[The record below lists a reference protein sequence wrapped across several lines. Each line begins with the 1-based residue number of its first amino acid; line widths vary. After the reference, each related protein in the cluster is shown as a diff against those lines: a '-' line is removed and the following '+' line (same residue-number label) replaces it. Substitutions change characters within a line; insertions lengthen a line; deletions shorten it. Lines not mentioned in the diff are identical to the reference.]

1 MNNII
6 YDQPAEEYFAAD
18 ALNKSSVDLLL
29 ECPALYKARHD
40 GAEEPSSKAFILGS
54 LLHCMVLEPEA
65 VAERYARVQNPGTT
79 KAGKEER
86 KTLAE
91 KGITAFSAEDWSQA
105 KSMSDSLL
113 TACPTTAKL
122 LALPGKSEVS
132 LYWEETVED
141 KPLPCKARV
150 DRLAQLPDGSWVAI
164 DLKTT
169 ADTVKPSE
177 LARKAYNFG
186 YHRQAAWYT
195 RGLKACGIEAPFIFF
210 FVSKQAPYLVTPLSF
225 TADALALGD
234 DQCMRACRTL
244 IHCREADEWPAYTT
258 GIYEVDLPEWA
269 YYQAQK

>member
-1 MNNII
+1 MAKII
-6 YDQPAEEYFAAD
+6 YDQPAAEYFAEK
-18 ALNKSSVDLLL
+18 ALNNTSIGYIL
-29 ECPALYKARHD
+29 ECPALYKAHQTM
-40 GAEEPSSKAFILGS
+40 EETPSKAFLLGS
-54 LLHCMVLEPEA
+54 LVHAMVLEPDK
-65 VAERYARVQNPGTT
+65 VAERYAVCQYPGTT

-86 KTLAE
+86 KALAE
-91 KGITAFSAEDWSQA
+91 KGITAFSGEDWLQA

-113 TACPTTAKL
+113 NACPTTAKL

-132 LYWEETVED
+132 LYWEEELED
-141 KPLPCKARV
+141 TKLACKARV

-177 LARKAYNFG
+177 LARKAYNYG

-244 IHCREADEWPAYTT
+244 IHCQEDDEWPAYTT

-269 YYQAQK
+269 YYQASK

>member
-1 MNNII
+1 MAKII
-6 YDQPAEEYFAAD
+6 YDQPAADYFAAE
-18 ALNKSSVDLLL
+18 ALNNTSIGYLL
-29 ECPALYKARHD
+29 ECPALYKAHQTM
-40 GAEEPSSKAFILGS
+40 EETPSKAFLLGS
-54 LLHCMVLEPEA
+54 LLHAMVLEPDK
-65 VAERYARVQNPGTT
+65 VAERYAVCQHPGTT

-86 KTLAE
+86 KALAE
-91 KGITAFSAEDWSQA
+91 KGITAVSGEDWSQA
-105 KSMSDSLL
+105 QSMARRLLDFSCL
-113 TACPTTAKL
+113 TAAKL
-122 LALPGKSEVS
+122 LYLPGKSEVS

-150 DRLAQLPDGSWVAI
+150 DRLTQLPDGSWVAI

-195 RGLKACGIEAPFIFF
+195 RGLKACGIEAHFIFC

-244 IHCREADEWPAYTT
+244 IHCQEDDEWPAYTT

-269 YYQAQK
+269 YYQASK

>member
-1 MNNII
+1 MAKII
-6 YDQPAEEYFAAD
+6 YDQPAAEYFAAE
-18 ALNKSSVDLLL
+18 ALNNTSIGYLL
-29 ECPALYKARHD
+29 ECPALYKAHQTM
-40 GAEEPSSKAFILGS
+40 EETPSKAFLLGS
-54 LLHCMVLEPEA
+54 LVHAMVLEPDK
-65 VAERYARVQNPGTT
+65 VAERYAVCQYPGTT

-86 KTLAE
+86 KALAE
-91 KGITAFSAEDWSQA
+91 KGITAFSGEDWSQA
-105 KSMSDSLL
+105 QSMAGSLL
-113 TACPTTAKL
+113 TTCPATAKL
-122 LALPGKSEVS
+122 LALAGKSEVS

-150 DRLAQLPDGSWVAI
+150 DRLTQLPDGSWVAI

-195 RGLKACGIEAPFIFF
+195 RGLRACGIEAPFIFC

-244 IHCREADEWPAYTT
+244 IHCQEDDEWPAYTT

-269 YYQAQK
+269 YYQASK

>member
-1 MNNII
+1 MAKII
-6 YDQPAEEYFAAD
+6 YDQPAAEYFAAE
-18 ALNKSSVDLLL
+18 ALNNTSIGYII
-29 ECPALYKARHD
+29 ECPALYKAHQTM
-40 GAEEPSSKAFILGS
+40 EETPSKAFLLGS
-54 LLHCMVLEPEA
+54 LVHAMVLEPDK
-65 VAERYARVQNPGTT
+65 VAERYAPVYSSGTT

-86 KTLAE
+86 KALAE
-91 KGITAFSAEDWSQA
+91 KSITAFSADDWDLA
-105 KSMSDSLL
+105 TSMSESLR
-113 TACPTTAKL
+113 TTCQTTAKL
-122 LALPGKSEVS
+122 LSLPGRSEVS
-132 LYWEETVED
+132 LYWEEELED
-141 KPLPCKARV
+141 TKLACKARV

-195 RGLKACGIEAPFIFF
+195 RGMKACGIEAPFIFF

-244 IHCREADEWPAYTT
+244 LHCQEDDEWPAYTT

-269 YYQAQK
+269 YYQASK

>member
-1 MNNII
+1 MGEII
-6 YDQPAEEYFAAD
+6 YDQPASEYFAEK
-18 ALNKSSVDLLL
+18 ALNNTSIGYLL
-29 ECPALYKARHD
+29 ECPALYKAHQTM
-40 GAEEPSSKAFILGS
+40 EETPSKAFLLGS
-54 LLHCMVLEPEA
+54 LVHAMVLEPDK
-65 VAERYARVQNPGTT
+65 VAERYAPVYSSGTT
-79 KAGKEER
+79 KTGKEER
-86 KTLAE
+86 KALAE
-91 KGITAFSAEDWSQA
+91 KGITAFSADEWLQA
-105 KSMSDSLL
+105 QYMAGHLL
-113 TACPTTAKL
+113 NACPTTAKL

-132 LYWEETVED
+132 LYWDEDVEE
-141 KPLPCKARV
+141 KALPCKARV

-244 IHCREADEWPAYTT
+244 IHCQEDDEWPTYTS

-269 YYQAQK
+269 YYQASK